1 MKPRLHIHTELES
14 ELVLLGSADREG
26 LLAEIERLI
35 DYLRRAPFPQPRDI
49 ALTTGVEAHDALS
62 RAAIV
67 ATSTTELLDKLL
79 LLKQRLESGRERN
92 MPGKGIFF
100 GTDLCPAP
108 GRTVFVFPGEGSQYP
123 DMLRELCLHFPA
135 CRSAFDDADT
145 ACALAGSPMLPS
157 QWIFPTG
164 QSESQS
170 NTALNMAGAVQAVI
184 AADTGLLRFFTQL
197 GIIPDAVV
205 GVGIG
210 EITALECSGAI
221 SFNNRSERIQA
232 LRNGYT
238 LMKGLEETPHTPTC
252 ACLSSEGLNREALE
266 QCLEPFGDQ
275 ALIARDH
282 SASLFGLC
290 VRQPVAERVA
300 QALRDAGATVRKLP
314 LNQPYHTPWME
325 HVRADLTAFFT
336 RIVNREPTMPLYSC
350 VTAAPHATDLPTL
363 AADAAAQ
370 WTQPLRFADTI
381 RRLYED
387 GFRVFVELGARGSL
401 AASIG
406 SILHHQPHVALA
418 ANRVH
423 RSALQ
428 QLHMTL
434 ALLAT
439 HRQKVDISQ
448 LHINRGSQILDLS
461 RPRPTHAQRAERTL
475 PLNTLLPSLRA
486 AEIPKGLV
494 APQAPMPVGQRRLA
508 TSERNDKPDDGAR
521 TDFPLLLDAETLD
534 SSTADEIVLVSSLS
548 ILDQPFLA
556 DSAFG
561 SSSVSLTDSTLR
573 GLPLMPPGMLSEVM
587 AEAAR
592 KLEPDLVVVAIEE
605 FAMPRWLVVEASTR
619 TIQIRARRL
628 PGNTDGI
635 TKFETTVL
643 DHERAIDTPAG
654 NAILARAIVSLAPDY
669 APPSQPPRVLALRG
683 PVKLDWQATDLYPTR
698 LHHGPSFQ
706 NLQAI
711 PEWGEN
717 GLAAHWLSLPRS
729 SLLRRTATPRFSV
742 DPLLLAS
749 VGAGLMAWDA
759 REPASGAIQLP
770 VAYERIEFYAPP
782 AAEGERGQMTLFV
795 NRREAQ
801 AISGDA
807 EMTDA
812 EGRLLCRVTG
822 WANRIYNIHPA
833 LHNLLLHPTEGFLS
847 REIPPKLLP
856 TLSQEVICRIAD
868 AFPATLVGET
878 DDLWLRVAAYLTLS
892 LTERLKWR
900 EMGGTPQRRAE
911 WLLGRIAAKDSVRH
925 CLQTRYGRRWA
936 AADIRIETDEA
947 GKPCPQGE
955 WRRHCGARMDISIT
969 HTLDHVVAAV
979 APNAVLGIDIEQHT
993 RAISDDFAAAAFGAT
1008 EQEIA
1013 AESGEGATALFRVW
1027 CAKEALGKALG
1038 TGLRYGASDLLVRNY
1053 DRASGRLTIEATRLW
1068 SQAFPALRNRPIY
1081 VHSCLL
1087 ENLVLAVCV
1096 LEPELAAEPRV
1107 LG

>member
-1 MKPRLHIHTELES
+1 VKPRLHIHTELES
-14 ELVLLGSADREG
+14 ELVLLGGADRVG

-35 DYLRRAPFPQPRDI
+35 AYLRRAPFPLLRDI
-49 ALTTGVEAHDALS
+49 ALTTGLAAHEALS

-67 ATSTTELLDKLL
+67 ATSTADLLDKLL
-79 LLKQRLESGRERN
+79 LLQRRLNEGRERSL
-92 MPGKGIFF
+92 PGKGVFL

-145 ACALAGSPMLPS
+145 ASALAGSPLPPS

-164 QSESQS
+164 QAESPS
-170 NTALNMAGAVQAVI
+170 GAGLDMAGAIQAVL
-184 AADTGLLRFFTQL
+184 AADTAFLRFFTQL
-197 GIIPDAVV
+197 GIVPDAVV
-205 GVGIG
+205 GVGVG
-210 EITALECSGAI
+210 EITALECAGAI
-221 SFNNRSERIQA
+221 RFKNRSERLQA
-232 LRNGYT
+232 LRDGYT
-238 LMKGLEETPHTPTC
+238 LLKGIAESPRNPVC
-252 ACLSSEGLNREALE
+252 ACLSSEGLHREGLDL
-266 QCLEPFGDQ
+266 CLAPFGEQ
-275 ALIARDH
+275 VVIARDH
-282 SASLFGLC
+282 SANLFGLC
-290 VRQPVAERVA
+290 VRKPEAETVT
-300 QALRDAGATVRKLP
+300 QALREAGATVRSLP
-314 LNQPYHTPWME
+314 LNQPYHTPWMD
-325 HVRADLTAFFT
+325 HVLPDLTAFFT
-336 RIVNREPTMPLYSC
+336 RLVNREPGVPVYSC
-350 VTAAPHATDLPTL
+350 MTAAPHAVDLTAL
-363 AADAAAQ
+363 AASAAAQ
-370 WTQPLRFADTI
+370 WTRPLRFADTI
-381 RRLYED
+381 QRLYDD

-401 AASIG
+401 AASIDG
-406 SILHHQPHVALA
+406 ILHHRPHVALA

-423 RSALQ
+423 RSAIQ
-428 QLHMTL
+428 QLHITL
-434 ALLAT
+434 AVLAT
-439 HRQKVDISQ
+439 HRQKVDVAQ
-448 LHINRGSQILDLS
+448 LHINRGSQPLDLS

-475 PLNTLLPSLRA
+475 PVNTLLPSLRA
-486 AEIPKGLV
+486 AEVPKGLV
-494 APQAPMPVGQRRLA
+494 APQAPVPVGQRRQA
-508 TSERNDKPDDGAR
+508 ASERGGKPETGGR
-521 TDFPLLLDAETLD
+521 TDFPLLLDAETIG
-534 SSTADEIVLVSSLS
+534 TATPDAIALVTSLS

-561 SSSVSLTDSTLR
+561 SSSVSLTDNTLR
-573 GLPLMPPGMLSEVM
+573 GLPLMPAGLLAEMM

-592 KLEPDLVVVAIEE
+592 KLAPDLVVVAIES
-605 FAMPRWLVVEASTR
+605 FSMPRWLVVEASTR
-619 TIQIRARRL
+619 SIQIRARRL
-628 PGNTDGI
+628 PGNAGGI
-635 TKFETTVL
+635 SQFETQVL
-643 DHERAIDTPAG
+643 DRERAIETPGDAV
-654 NAILARAIVSLAPDY
+654 LAQAVVSLAMDY
-669 APPSQPPRVLALRG
+669 APPAQPPRVLALRG
-683 PVKLDWQATDLYPTR
+683 PIKLDWQGADLYPAR

-717 GLAAHWLSLPRS
+717 GLVARWVALPRG
-729 SLLRRTATPRFSV
+729 SLVRRTATPRFSV
-742 DPLLLAS
+742 DPVLL
-749 VGAGLMAWDA
+749 VGVGSALMAWDA
-759 REPASGAIQLP
+759 REPASGAMQLP
-770 VAYERIEFYAPP
+770 VAFDRIEFHAPP
-782 AAEGERGQMTLFV
+782 AAEWERGQMMIFLD
-795 NRREAQ
+795 RREPEAVR
-801 AISGDA
+801 GDA

-812 EGRLLCRVTG
+812 EGRLLCRVAG
-822 WANRIYNIHPA
+822 WTNRVFRIHPS
-833 LHNLLLHPTEGFLS
+833 LHNLLLHPAEGFLS
-847 REIPPKLLP
+847 REVPQKLLP
-856 TLSQEVICRIAD
+856 ALPQEVICRITD
-868 AFPATLVGET
+868 AFPATLVGEA

-911 WLLGRIAAKDSVRH
+911 WLLGRIAAKDCVRH

-1013 AESGEGATALFRVW
+1013 AESGEGATALFRFW
-1027 CAKEALGKALG
+1027 CAKEALVKALG